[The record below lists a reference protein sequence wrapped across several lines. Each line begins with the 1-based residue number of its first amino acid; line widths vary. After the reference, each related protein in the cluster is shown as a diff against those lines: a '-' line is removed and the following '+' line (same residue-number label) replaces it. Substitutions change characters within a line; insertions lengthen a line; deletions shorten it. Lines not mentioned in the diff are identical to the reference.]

1 MLSALYRRMFG
12 PKSPSIVE
20 AAAPVKRRL
29 SAPIFKPLVWIDCEM
44 TGLNVYEDNIIEIC
58 CIITDG
64 HLNIIDEHGYEST
77 VYVDKR
83 VLDGMNEW
91 CVNQHGSSGLTAKV
105 LANPQQ
111 TLAKVQRELL
121 EYIQSYIPEAR
132 TAVMAGNSI
141 HMDKFF
147 MMREF
152 PQVIE
157 HLHYRLVDVSSIM
170 EVGKRHNPDLMDLC
184 PRKKGSHTARSD
196 IVESINQL
204 KWYKENYLR
213 KDIPLHMS
221 HTEKEPAAKEEPASK
236 KMKLAASQ
244 PEDIVEVEQV
254 AIVEETVIEEK
265 DVDDGKVAE
274 K

>member
-1 MLSALYRRMFG
+1 MFG
-12 PKSPSIVE
+12 PKTASLVE
-20 AAAPVKRRL
+20 VAAPVKRKL
-29 SAPIFKPLVWIDCEM
+29 SNPIFKPLVWIDCEM

-64 HLNIIDEHGYEST
+64 HLNVIDEQGYEST

-91 CVNQHGSSGLTAKV
+91 CVNQHGSSGLTSKV
-105 LANPQQ
+105 LANQQQ

-121 EYIQSYIPEAR
+121 EYIQSYIPDAR
-132 TAVMAGNSI
+132 TGVMAGNSI

-170 EVGKRHNPDLMDLC
+170 EVGRRHNPKLMDLC
-184 PRKKGSHTARSD
+184 PRKQGRHTARAD
-196 IVESINQL
+196 ILESINQL

-213 KDIPLHMS
+213 SDIPLHLS
-221 HTEKEPAAKEEPASK
+221 QPEKEPANSEEPANK
-236 KMKLAASQ
+236 KMKLQ
-244 PEDIVEVEQV
+244 VTPCEDSVEIDEVE
-254 AIVEETVIEEK
+254 IVEEIVIEEQ
-265 DVDDGKVAE
+265 AE
-274 K
+274 QNDNEVGEVVETNKK